1 MVSVMNSLYE
11 RIKGYI
17 LTKLF
22 IFISLYL
29 AVRSDFILTKLSL
42 LALRI
47 TKRAHYKERIIWI
60 RDLFEQQHPSIK
72 VIKKILGETHPRQ
85 REQLIKTFF
94 VNQLLLGSNKRKK
107 FSERKD
113 GFYPPGFM
121 VISPSMKCNL
131 NCYGCYAGSYSN
143 DSELGFDDI
152 DRILNEGKEMGMFFA
167 VISGGE
173 PFISKDM
180 LRIYEKHSDIAF
192 HVYTN
197 GSFIDEKMADKIG
210 ELGNILPAISVEG
223 FEEETDARRGSGQ
236 YEKVMEAMRLLKER
250 KLLFGFSATQTR
262 LNSDLITSD
271 RFVDHF
277 IKQGCTVGWYFM
289 YVPIGREPNLQ
300 LFPTPEQRDR
310 LRKRV
315 AYIRNNKPILI
326 GDFWNDGP
334 VVGGCIAG
342 GRKYFHINALGDV
355 EPCVFCHFALDN
367 IKNKP
372 LKEALNSPMF
382 QRIRQTI
389 RENPNKLRPCMIVD
403 HPEVYREASS
413 FDGVYF
419 THEGADQVINDLVG
433 DLDSYSAEYGIIADS
448 VWEKEFNNGIK

>member
-1 MVSVMNSLYE
+1 MKSMTILYE
-11 RIKGYI
+11 RIKSYV
-17 LTKLF
+17 LTKVF

-29 AVRSDFILTKLSL
+29 AGRSDFILTRLSL

-47 TKRAHYKERIIWI
+47 TKRDHYKEKIVWI

-72 VIKKILGETHPRQ
+72 VVKKILIETDPRQ

-94 VNQLLLGSNKRKK
+94 VNQLLLGSNRRKK
-107 FSERKD
+107 FSEQKD

-121 VISPSMKCNL
+121 VISPTMKCNL
-131 NCYGCYAGSYSN
+131 KCFGCYAGSYRK
-143 DSELGFDDI
+143 DAELDFNVI
-152 DRILNEGKEMGMFFA
+152 DRILNEGKEMGIYFA

-180 LRIYEKHSDIAF
+180 QKIYERHSDVAF

-197 GSFIDEKMADKIG
+197 GSLIDEKLADKIA

-223 FEEETDARRGSGQ
+223 FKEETDVRRGKGH
-236 YEKVMEAMRLLKER
+236 YEKVIEAMRLLKER

-277 IKQGCTVGWYFM
+277 IQQGCVVGWYFM
-289 YVPIGREPNLQ
+289 YVPVGREPNLQ
-300 LFPTPEQRDR
+300 LFPLPEQRDH

-315 AYIRNNKPILI
+315 SYIRHNKPILI

-334 VVGGCIAG
+334 VVDGCLAG
-342 GRKYFHINALGDV
+342 GRKYFHINAQGDI

-372 LKEALNSPMF
+372 LKEALNSSMF

-403 HPEVYREASS
+403 HPEVYREATS

-419 THEGADQVINDLVG
+419 THEGAEKVITDLAP
-433 DLDSYSAEYGIIADS
+433 DLDRYAADYGKIAEV
-448 VWEKEFNNGIK
+448 VWEKEYNNGKN